1 MSKLLDRLER
11 IGRGSPAAIGFA
23 AARAERIPGMALIG
37 VVSGSSNS
45 TRGASALAKMEVDGA
60 LIEGP
65 ASDAAI
71 KKLAKALD
79 NVPWGLRLQEL
90 KGEEASGLKE
100 SGCDFLAF
108 EPAGVLLGA
117 LEDTDTGYLLCI
129 QPDMEERSLRA
140 IEDLPI
146 DAVILLLKSAK
157 PPLTLQHLMTIGSV
171 RAEFSKNLLV
181 EIGGAP
187 TAAELQVLKDIGVEG
202 LVLDSTTASAEEL
215 QTLKEN
221 LLSMPKRTR
230 SRSRKPGAILPRS
243 VYPGLGAPAAED
255 DEEEEEDRLA

>member
-45 TRGASALAKMEVDGA
+45 TRGACALAKMEVDGA

-90 KGEEASGLKE
+90 KGEEASGLKRE
-100 SGCDFLAF
+100 WVVTSWPLNRPAFYWAPSRTLTQGIYFASNRIWRSG
-108 EPAGVLLGA
+108 
-117 LEDTDTGYLLCI
+117 
-129 QPDMEERSLRA
+129 RSGPSRT
-140 IEDLPI
+140 
-146 DAVILLLKSAK
+146 S
-157 PPLTLQHLMTIGSV
+157 PLM
-171 RAEFSKNLLV
+171 R
-181 EIGGAP
+181 
-187 TAAELQVLKDIGVEG
+187 
-202 LVLDSTTASAEEL
+202 
-215 QTLKEN
+215 
-221 LLSMPKRTR
+221 
-230 SRSRKPGAILPRS
+230 
-243 VYPGLGAPAAED
+243 
-255 DEEEEEDRLA
+255 